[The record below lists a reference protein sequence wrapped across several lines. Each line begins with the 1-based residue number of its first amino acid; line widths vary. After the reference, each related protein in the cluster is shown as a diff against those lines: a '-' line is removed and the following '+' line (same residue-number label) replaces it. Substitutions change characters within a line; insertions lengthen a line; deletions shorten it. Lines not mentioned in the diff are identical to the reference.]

1 MTFQEIQ
8 ELIRLLNK
16 SNLTEFKMEEGDFKL
31 SIRTALYR
39 DTKTTHAVAAPLPMA
54 VPATGSTVPA
64 SLATVASPAQAAEA
78 AAEKPSEA
86 SAKPAQPT
94 GQGYK
99 EIKSPMVGTF
109 YRSATPEKPNYVEV
123 GQKVKK
129 GDVVCIIEAMKL
141 FNEIESEISG
151 TIVKVMVDNA
161 QPVEYDQ
168 ALFLVEPD

>member
-1 MTFQEIQ
+1 
-8 ELIRLLNK
+8 
-16 SNLTEFKMEEGDFKL
+16 
-31 SIRTALYR
+31 
-39 DTKTTHAVAAPLPMA
+39 
-54 VPATGSTVPA
+54 
-64 SLATVASPAQAAEA
+64 
-78 AAEKPSEA
+78 
-86 SAKPAQPT
+86 
-94 GQGYK
+94 
-99 EIKSPMVGTF
+99 MVGTF

>member
-16 SNLTEFKMEEGDFKL
+16 SNLAEFKLEEGDFKL

-39 DTKTTHAVAAPLPMA
+39 DVKTTQIVPAAMPIAAPTVA
-54 VPATGSTVPA
+54 NPAPA
-64 SLATVASPAQAAEA
+64 SVAPASSTASAEA
-78 AAEKPSEA
+78 APPVEKPSEA
-86 SAKPAQPT
+86 AKPAAASQS
-94 GQGYK
+94 YK

-109 YRSATPEKPNYVEV
+109 YRSANPEKPAFVEV

-141 FNEIESEISG
+141 FNEIESEVSG
-151 TIVKVMVDNA
+151 TIVKVMIDNA

-168 ALFLVEPD
+168 VLFLVEPD